1 MSRWT
6 LASIIVGTGIAC
18 GALAL
23 APAVAQD
30 KSDKET
36 QAKSS
41 RDREAGAEDPE
52 KRVDK
57 AIESYEGRVDQDLEQ
72 TRKDIDRLHK
82 ELSELVELQFSL
94 AISMAELQA
103 EMRAQE
109 AIDRGEGKAADSS
122 NSSDSSDS
130 EKKSSTADHGRRRQR
145 TIELT
150 RELRQVQENL
160 RSLVQQKRNETDQFI
175 AQLRNLRTQQRQ
187 IASERERNNKQSA
200 NPSKD

>member
-30 KSDKET
+30 KADKET
-36 QAKSS
+36 QSKSS
-41 RDREAGAEDPE
+41 QDRDSGQGDPE

-72 TRKDIDRLHK
+72 ARKDIDRLHK
-82 ELSELVELQFSL
+82 ELSELGELQFTL
-94 AISMAELQA
+94 AISLAELQA
-103 EMRAQE
+103 EMRAQS
-109 AIDRGEGKAADSS
+109 ASDRGEGGGTAASS
-122 NSSDSSDS
+122 EGSDS
-130 EKKSSTADHGRRRQR
+130 EKKSSSEDQARHRLR

-160 RSLVQQKRNETDQFI
+160 RSLVQQRRNETDQFV

-187 IASERERNNKQSA
+187 AASERERNNKQAA
-200 NPSKD
+200 NQSKD